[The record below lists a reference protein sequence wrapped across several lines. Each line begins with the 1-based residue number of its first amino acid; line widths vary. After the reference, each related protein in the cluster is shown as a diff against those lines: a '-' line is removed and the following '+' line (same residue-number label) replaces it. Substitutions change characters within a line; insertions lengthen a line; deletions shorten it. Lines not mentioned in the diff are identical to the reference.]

1 MMKTPESILETARE
15 RARTQGLPYAGALLP
30 EEAHAL
36 LLQHPG
42 AKLVDVRT
50 RAEWEWVGRVP
61 LPNTAFIEWNT
72 WPSGQPNPD
81 FLSSLKSQVNATD
94 VPVLF
99 LCRSGARS
107 HNAAATAT
115 TAGYTQAINVLQGF
129 EGDRDQNGRRNSVG
143 GWRAAGLP
151 WIQG

>member
-1 MMKTPESILETARE
+1 MKTSESILETARQ
-15 RARTQGLPYAGALLP
+15 RAQTEGLPYAGALLP

-42 AKLVDVRT
+42 ARLVDVRT
-50 RAEWEWVGRVP
+50 RAEWEWVGRAP
-61 LPNTAFIEWNT
+61 LPNTAFIEWNN

-81 FLSSLKSQVNATD
+81 FLSNLKSQVSATD
-94 VPVLF
+94 APVLF
-99 LCRSGARS
+99 LCRSGGRS
-107 HNAAATAT
+107 HNAAAAAT
-115 TAGYTQAINVLQGF
+115 HAGYTQAINVLQGF
-129 EGDRDQNGRRNSVG
+129 EGDRDQNGQRNTVS

>member
-1 MMKTPESILETARE
+1 MTSENLLEAAQQ
-15 RARTQGLPYAGALLP
+15 RAQSQGLPYAGALLP
-30 EEAHAL
+30 AEAQAL
-36 LLQHPG
+36 LLKHPE

-61 LPNTAFIEWNT
+61 NALLIEWNT
-72 WPSGQPNPD
+72 WPGGQPNPD
-81 FLSSLKSQVNATD
+81 FLDELKAR
-94 VPVLF
+94 VPDPETPLLF

-107 HNAAATAT
+107 HNAAATAAR
-115 TAGYTQAINVLQGF
+115 AGYRQAINVLQGF
-129 EGDRDQNGRRNSVG
+129 EGDKNEKGQRNSVG